1 MFNKNFTEERLAD
14 VIKSSGMADS
24 DIAIAT
30 GIAVGSVSSARK
42 GSQVSMENIIKLAD
56 FFNVSLDYLFG
67 RVNEKD
73 TDKFFSDRK
82 LFLRNVYTRRAVM
95 EENVRK
101 KLNKERWDYNR
112 ETGKWDKSYAEDS
125 PYFKDRVDS
134 FIGKVDIESA
144 TYPENLLL
152 AVFDTKEYDMFD
164 KRQVRFFPTDDDV
177 VKGIEYVLSTLTERE
192 QKVIKFRYEDNLKL
206 EDAGKALGVTRERV
220 RQIEVKVL
228 RKMRHPKYAG
238 YLLYGIRGYNVRNRK
253 KASMHILYEA
263 ENAEKKAR
271 EIYKSIDG
279 LKKDEVFADHY
290 DNADKNEIAIDEL
303 ELSVRSYNCLKKRG
317 GITTLGELH
326 DLIDKKGEEG
336 LLGIRNLGRKSQKEV
351 LDVYYKYYGKR
362 SAEGDKR

>member
-220 RQIEVKVL
+220 RQINCYHVRYSLSHKIFFKRKERYIAVK
-228 RKMRHPKYAG
+228 
-238 YLLYGIRGYNVRNRK
+238 GISVQGHSNDIRCPV
-253 KASMHILYEA
+253 AS
-263 ENAEKKAR
+263 
-271 EIYKSIDG
+271 
-279 LKKDEVFADHY
+279 
-290 DNADKNEIAIDEL
+290 
-303 ELSVRSYNCLKKRG
+303 
-317 GITTLGELH
+317 
-326 DLIDKKGEEG
+326 
-336 LLGIRNLGRKSQKEV
+336 
-351 LDVYYKYYGKR
+351 
-362 SAEGDKR
+362 